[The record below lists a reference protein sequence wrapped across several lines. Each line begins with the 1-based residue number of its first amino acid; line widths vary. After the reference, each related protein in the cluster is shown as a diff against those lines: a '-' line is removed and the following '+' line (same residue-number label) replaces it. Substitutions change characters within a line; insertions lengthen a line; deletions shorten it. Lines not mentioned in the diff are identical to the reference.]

1 MTDTQP
7 PTTISQSALK
17 LGAHMSVS
25 GGLHLAFER
34 AEAAGC
40 TTVQIFTKSERQ
52 WNAKPLTDDAI
63 AQFKAAQQR
72 TNIGPVLVHDSYLIN
87 LASPKDD
94 LWHKSSAAFAHEL
107 ERCDQLG
114 IPYLVTHPGAHTGS
128 GVEAGLQREV
138 DALNRLFADG
148 VGGSTM
154 VLLETTA
161 GQGTTLG
168 GRFEELAWLLDHL
181 TYPERVGICVDTCH
195 IFAAGYDVRTPEG
208 YAAVF
213 DRLVD
218 LVGMER
224 IKAFHLNDS
233 KGTLGGHLDRHAPI
247 GEGEIG
253 LEGFRLLVNDPR
265 FAGLPMVLETPKSD
279 KPDDPTEDLRNLATL
294 RSLRAPTNQSS
305 IGSTAARPV
314 G

>member
-1 MTDTQP
+1 
-7 PTTISQSALK
+7 
-17 LGAHMSVS
+17 MSMS

-34 AEAAGC
+34 AQTVGCAAL
-40 TTVQIFTKSERQ
+40 QIFSKSERQ
-52 WNAKPLTDDAI
+52 WQAKPLTDDAI
-63 AQFKAAQQR
+63 AQFKDAQHR

-107 ERCDQLG
+107 ERCKQLG

-128 GVEAGLQREV
+128 GAAAGLQREA

-161 GQGTTLG
+161 GQGTVLG
-168 GRFEELAWLLDHL
+168 GHFEELAWLLEHVAYSD
-181 TYPERVGICVDTCH
+181 RIGICVDTCH
-195 IFAAGYDVRTPEG
+195 IFAAGYDFRTADG

-213 DRLVD
+213 DRLID
-218 LVGMER
+218 LVGVKQ

-233 KGTLGGHLDRHAPI
+233 KGTLGGHLDRHAAI

-253 LEGFRLLVNDPR
+253 LDGFRLLINDAR
-265 FAGLPMVLETPKSD
+265 FVGLPMVLETPKSD
-279 KPDDPTEDLRNLATL
+279 DGAEDLRNLATL
-294 RSLRAPTNQSS
+294 RSLWEPRAAPRTPALSAS
-305 IGSTAARPV
+305 
-314 G
+314 